1 MRKAQE
7 EEITSYVNDRQVN
20 VVNPGPFSG
29 AIKTVHLKR
38 TKTGALILTT
48 TSAGSSPKDKFYPA
62 GTVRQSS
69 DTIEFLFVG
78 GACGCGR
85 GIERQAYNTRQFP
98 EKEAETVETGSLG
111 SIEIDFCRKEKPQFL
126 TEWVGNISSEGRLPD
141 LIDYKRNEN
150 STETIGAGERKLTI
164 VDSAETKSGGRSDT
178 TYPMPPVPRAFNAK
192 AETAKPPK
200 HAAPA
205 PHAPSEPHTPYTHPH
220 TGAPPPASAPTPG

>member
-1 MRKAQE
+1 MRKAQV

-98 EKEAETVETGSLG
+98 EKEAEQSRRALLVPSK
-111 SIEIDFCRKEKPQFL
+111 SISAARK
-126 TEWVGNISSEGRLPD
+126 N
-141 LIDYKRNEN
+141 
-150 STETIGAGERKLTI
+150 
-164 VDSAETKSGGRSDT
+164 
-178 TYPMPPVPRAFNAK
+178 
-192 AETAKPPK
+192 
-200 HAAPA
+200 
-205 PHAPSEPHTPYTHPH
+205 PSF
-220 TGAPPPASAPTPG
+220 